1 VTAPVL
7 AARGVTAFVEG
18 ARGLRRVLDRAE
30 VTVRSGSTFALLG
43 ESGSG
48 KTLLFS
54 SILGLTAAEPGLV
67 AGSAELFGKDVLD
80 GIGAYARVVEEEPIR
95 VVKNVQGWARCQR
108 SRLRGVLGRQVT
120 MVPQDPATALSPFH
134 TVGQMLERAA
144 SLGVCGP
151 GAAGAREAALDWL
164 RRVHMYGVEEV
175 ARLYAREL
183 SGGMAQR
190 VALALALAPSPRLL
204 VADEPTTGLD
214 ASLRIRVLGML
225 AQAVAEY
232 SLTLVLI
239 THDAEAARLL
249 ARDVAVLHRGR
260 VVEDGPS
267 SIVLDPGGEPKHPY
281 TRYLLDAERFLAG
294 EGAPG
299 VRGSR
304 TGGEDAPPGCP
315 YRGACQG
322 ATASCAEEAPE
333 LTTVAPGHRIACLP
347 RGGG

>member
-1 VTAPVL
+1 MTAPLL

-18 ARGLRRVLDRAE
+18 ARGLRCVLDRAE

-54 SILGLTAAEPGLV
+54 SILGLTSAEPGVV
-67 AGSAELFGKDVLD
+67 AGRAELFGQDVLE
-80 GIGAYARVVEEEPIR
+80 GIEAYGRVVAEEPIR
-95 VVKNVQGWARCQR
+95 VVKNVQGWARRQR
-108 SRLRGVLGRQVT
+108 IRLRGILGRQVT
-120 MVPQDPATALSPFH
+120 VVPQDPATALSPFH

-144 SLGVCGP
+144 GLAACGP
-151 GAAGAREAALDWL
+151 GGAGAREAALEWL

-175 ARLYAREL
+175 AGLYAREL

-214 ASLRIRVLGML
+214 ASLRIRVLDML

-267 SIVLDPGGEPKHPY
+267 SVVLAPGVEPKHPY

-294 EGAPG
+294 DAAPG
-299 VRGSR
+299 VRGLQ
-304 TGGEDAPPGCP
+304 TGGEDVPSGCP
-315 YRGACQG
+315 YRAVCRE
-322 ATASCAEEAPE
+322 AAAPCAEEAPE
-333 LTTVAPGHRIACLP
+333 LTSAAPGHRIACLR